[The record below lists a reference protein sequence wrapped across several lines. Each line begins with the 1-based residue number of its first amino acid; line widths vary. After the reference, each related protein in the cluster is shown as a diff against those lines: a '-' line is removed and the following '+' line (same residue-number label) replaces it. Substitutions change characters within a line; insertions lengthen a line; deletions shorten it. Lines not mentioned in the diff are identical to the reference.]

1 VVVAMQADPGF
12 EVASAGRVSGTWTG
26 STTSSPPS
34 SPRPGRSPSR
44 SSSST
49 DSHVQRTDTPLVDLA
64 TGQPVPNVTRVETF
78 GSPKVGWVEIT
89 LDPAGASFV
98 EAKARP
104 VSVPD

>member
-1 VVVAMQADPGF
+1 VDGFDNLLAAFVTEARAFAKPVVILHGDL
-12 EVASAGRVSGTWTG
+12 
-26 STTSSPPS
+26 
-34 SPRPGRSPSR
+34 
-44 SSSST
+44 
-49 DSHVQRTDTPLVDLA
+49 HVQRTDTRLVDLA

-89 LDPAGASFV
+89 FDPAGASFV